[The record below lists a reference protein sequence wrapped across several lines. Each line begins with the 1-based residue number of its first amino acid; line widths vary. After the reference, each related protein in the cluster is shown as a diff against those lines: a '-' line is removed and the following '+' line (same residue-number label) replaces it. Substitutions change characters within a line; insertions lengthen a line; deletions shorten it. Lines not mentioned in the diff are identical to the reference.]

1 MSGDSARGNDQ
12 VKTERSS
19 DEEEEPKGKRQRENS
34 EEEAERREHEEELER
49 LRRENEK
56 LKREEAKKQKREEEK
71 LKRENEKL
79 KRENE
84 KQKREEAERLKR
96 EEEERLR
103 RENER
108 LKREEVESLRR
119 ENERLKR
126 EEERLRRENERLKRE
141 EEERLRRENER
152 LKREEERRREEI
164 LRTFK
169 VIEEFIRLFKEEK
182 PLIEGHLRELKRI
195 ADRLD
200 KVNKQATIAKTAGS
214 SLCAI
219 GGTMAF
225 AGLVLAPFTLGA
237 TATGVY
243 TAVAGGATNL
253 TTEIVKASSVRDYNR
268 RVQQECDI
276 LQSKMSALGESYKDA
291 CGAVSE
297 IDEAHIGVV
306 LKNAC
311 LTRMRLGAVELLAD
325 AASLISKGAKRFG
338 ALDGVFLLWNV
349 FDIVSNFTAI
359 QHGFKSVRAEEI
371 RKLVESVESDLAALE
386 AVSSEMDSVL
396 KDQ

>member
-1 MSGDSARGNDQ
+1 MSGDPARGNIEE
-12 VKTERSS
+12 TERSA
-19 DEEEEPKGKRQRENS
+19 D
-34 EEEAERREHEEELER
+34 EEELER
-49 LRRENEK
+49 LRRE
-56 LKREEAKKQKREEEK
+56 
-71 LKRENEKL
+71 
-79 KRENE
+79 
-84 KQKREEAERLKR
+84 
-96 EEEERLR
+96 EEERL
-103 RENER
+103 
-108 LKREEVESLRR
+108 K
-119 ENERLKR
+119 
-126 EEERLRRENERLKRE
+126 
-141 EEERLRRENER
+141 
-152 LKREEERRREEI
+152 REEI

-169 VIEEFIRLFKEEK
+169 VIEEFVRLFKEEK

-219 GGTMAF
+219 GAIAF

-311 LTRMRLGAVELLAD
+311 LTRMHLGAVELLAD

>member
-1 MSGDSARGNDQ
+1 MSDSEDADMDPTPRRRRNSKETDPPNMSGEPAR
-12 VKTERSS
+12 K
-19 DEEEEPKGKRQRENS
+19 
-34 EEEAERREHEEELER
+34 
-49 LRRENEK
+49 
-56 LKREEAKKQKREEEK
+56 
-71 LKRENEKL
+71 
-79 KRENE
+79 
-84 KQKREEAERLKR
+84 
-96 EEEERLR
+96 
-103 RENER
+103 
-108 LKREEVESLRR
+108 
-119 ENERLKR
+119 
-126 EEERLRRENERLKRE
+126 
-141 EEERLRRENER
+141 
-152 LKREEERRREEI
+152 EI

-169 VIEEFIRLFKEEK
+169 IIEEFVRLFKEEK

-237 TATGVY
+237 MATGAAA
-243 TAVAGGATNL
+243 AVVGGATNL
-253 TTEIVKASSVRDYNR
+253 ATEIVKASSVGDYNR

-276 LQSKMSALGESYKDA
+276 LLSEMSALGESYKDA

-311 LTRMRLGAVELLAD
+311 LTRLRLGAVVLLAD

-359 QHGFKSVRAEEI
+359 QHGCKSVRAEEI

-396 KDQ
+396 KDR